1 LHAAHQD
8 DQDEGPVMTAKP
20 MVRFYAMIFNK
31 ISALLNEIYV
41 DNHSKS
47 EAHRLI
53 KDWIQKHWPGVDFLR
68 HNLPVFPLVFSRAG
82 PLLFLKGES
91 D

>member
-1 LHAAHQD
+1 
-8 DQDEGPVMTAKP
+8 
-20 MVRFYAMIFNK
+20 MIFNK
-31 ISALLNEIYV
+31 INALLNEIYV

-53 KDWIQKHWPGVDFLR
+53 KDWIQKHRPGVDFLR

-82 PLLFLKGES
+82 PLLLPKRRVGKDSFKRSKAPLIEKE
-91 D
+91 